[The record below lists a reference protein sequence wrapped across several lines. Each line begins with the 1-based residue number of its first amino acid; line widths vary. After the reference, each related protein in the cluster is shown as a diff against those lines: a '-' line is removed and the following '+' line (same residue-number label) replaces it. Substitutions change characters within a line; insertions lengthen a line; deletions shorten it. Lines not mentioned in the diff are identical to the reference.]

1 MSTSRVHTRIQSGWV
16 AGWRLRD
23 LHRAS
28 ALWSAPTASAVEG
41 SYDTKGSCAL
51 KFQWLGPLAAGP
63 SPKARPTEAFSFSK
77 MTASHNLFSMIN
89 QARGGLPGEKGRRV
103 LIKLAC
109 FGSHSDSSPVSV
121 LTESPLQFS
130 EQPSFI
136 SKGGGPFLLNLP
148 SKTNKQKLQPTLIIA
163 VYAFCLFSSRGR

>member
-1 MSTSRVHTRIQSGWV
+1 V

-28 ALWSAPTASAVEG
+28 AVEG
-41 SYDTKGSCAL
+41 RYDTKGSCAL

-77 MTASHNLFSMIN
+77 MTASHSSFSMIS
-89 QARGGLPGEKGRRV
+89 QMRGGLPGEKGRRV
-103 LIKLAC
+103 LIKLAW

-121 LTESPLQFS
+121 LTDCPLQFS

-136 SKGGGPFLLNLP
+136 SKEGPIFAKP
-148 SKTNKQKLQPTLIIA
+148 SLKNKQTKTPQKLQPTLIIA
-163 VYAFCLFSSRGR
+163 VCAFCLFSSRGR